1 MEMTIHLDPDI
12 FKIVKAGVKHIEA
25 RVNDEK
31 RRRLH
36 VGDTLIFLERPD
48 EVKKIHAVV
57 KKLDLYENFEELVKH
72 YSIKDLYLEDYTKE
86 EFITLLERFYSRE
99 EQETYGVV
107 AIDFEIR
114 EKSCGVAVIKDGKV
128 LLVHQK
134 TSGNWSLT
142 KGHVEENESEYET
155 AIREV
160 KEETNIDVRIK
171 DGFRKVITYN
181 PKENVKKD
189 VVFFIGE
196 PLNDDIIVQ
205 EGEIIEA
212 KYVTREEAKELLE
225 YKDAQDT
232 IDEIFDYYDSNM

>member
-1 MEMTIHLDPDI
+1 MEMTILLDPDI
-12 FKIVKAGVKHIEA
+12 FKIVKAGVKHIEV

-72 YSIKDLYLEDYTKE
+72 YNIKDLYLEEYTKE
-86 EFITLLERFYSRE
+86 EFITLLERFYSKE

-128 LLVHQK
+128 LLVHQ

-160 KEETNIDVRIK
+160 KEETNLDVKIEDVNK
-171 DGFRKVITYN
+171 KYVDSYFAKKN
-181 PKENVKKD
+181 EFKE
-189 VVFFIGE
+189 VVFFLAKRIG
-196 PLNDDIIVQ
+196 
-205 EGEIIEA
+205 GEIKPQENEIKKVEWVDLIEA
-212 KYVTREEAKELLE
+212 INRITMKSTKILYQKVLTEE
-225 YKDAQDT
+225 
-232 IDEIFDYYDSNM
+232 EII